1 MKTLV
6 TGGGGFLGRYIV
18 EQLLA
23 QGDTV
28 TVFSRGAY
36 PELEVLGARVMRG
49 SLQDAA
55 AVQKACTGMDA
66 VFHVAAKAGLW
77 GPWGEYYAINVTGTE
92 NVISACQ
99 KQGVPKLINTS
110 SPSVIFDGCSQEG
123 VNEDIPYPEH
133 YESPYPHTKALA
145 EQSVTQANG
154 KSLLTVSLRPHLI
167 IGPRDNHLLPGLLAA
182 ARARRLPQVG
192 DGSNRVDLTW
202 VEDAARAHLL
212 AAEALKPG
220 SPVAGG
226 IYFIT
231 QGEPVTLWTW
241 IRALLRDLNL
251 PEPRLRLSL
260 PVARML
266 GSVLESAHRSLK
278 LPGEPRMTRFLA
290 SELAQSHTYDISRA
304 RRDFGYHPQISMAEA
319 RTRLIAAQF

>member
-36 PELEVLGARVMRG
+36 PELEALGARVMRG

-77 GPWGEYYAINVTGTE
+77 GPWDEYYAINVIGTE
-92 NVISACQ
+92 NVIAACQ

>member
-304 RRDFGYHPQISMAEA
+304 RRDFGYHPKISMAEA

>member
-36 PELEVLGARVMRG
+36 PELEALGARVMRG

-77 GPWGEYYAINVTGTE
+77 GPWDEYYAINVTGTE
-92 NVISACQ
+92 NVIAACQ

>member
-182 ARARRLPQVG
+182 ARARQLPQVG

>member
-28 TVFSRGAY
+28 TVFSRGVY
-36 PELEVLGARVMRG
+36 PELEALGAQVMRG

-77 GPWGEYYAINVTGTE
+77 GPWDEYYAINVTGTE
-92 NVISACQ
+92 NVITACQ

-123 VNEDIPYPEH
+123 VNEDIPYPER

>member
-28 TVFSRGAY
+28 TVFSRGVY
-36 PELEVLGARVMRG
+36 PELEALGAQVMRG

-77 GPWGEYYAINVTGTE
+77 GPWDEYYAINVTGTE
-92 NVISACQ
+92 NVITACQ

-123 VNEDIPYPEH
+123 VNEDIPYPER

-304 RRDFGYHPQISMAEA
+304 RRDFGYHPQISMTEA
-319 RTRLIAAQF
+319 RIRLIAAQF

>member
-36 PELEVLGARVMRG
+36 PELEALGARVMRG

-92 NVISACQ
+92 NVIAACQ

>member
-212 AAEALKPG
+212 AAEALTPG

>member
-77 GPWGEYYAINVTGTE
+77 GPWDEYYAINVTGTE
-92 NVISACQ
+92 NVIAACQ

>member
-36 PELEVLGARVMRG
+36 PELEALGARVMRG